1 MSQFDSNS
9 QFDEDVWG
17 AWLKKNEDQD
27 RFRYERRL
35 KIMTLVAVFATVSA
49 LLWKFAS

>member
-1 MSQFDSNS
+1 MSQSDSNS
-9 QFDEDVWG
+9 QINEDVWR

-27 RFRYERRL
+27 RFRYERRV
-35 KIMTLVAVFATVSA
+35 KIMTLVAVFTTVSA